1 MDLGVAA
8 DCLGNVFKVLQ
19 RKMPGASEA
28 ERVKRLFEQ
37 VREFYDRTE
46 TDCRLDDL
54 KPSMIQVKTS
64 VPRKLR
70 GKCGEIRALV
80 PFAAEAAGRLLS
92 DDDVFEATVRQVA
105 IELAACYENL
115 SEATFDSARLAAS
128 CKRFCS
134 LYVSLASWS
143 EDPLWRVKPKLHLM
157 QELCEYTDNRPSQCW
172 NYRDE
177 DFGGTVAK
185 LSRKRGGHNKPHVT
199 GVMVLTK
206 LALRQPL
213 PRIV

>member
-1 MDLGVAA
+1 M
-8 DCLGNVFKVLQ
+8 
-19 RKMPGASEA
+19 
-28 ERVKRLFEQ
+28 
-37 VREFYDRTE
+37 
-46 TDCRLDDL
+46 
-54 KPSMIQVKTS
+54 
-64 VPRKLR
+64 
-70 GKCGEIRALV
+70 
-80 PFAAEAAGRLLS
+80 
-92 DDDVFEATVRQVA
+92 A

-115 SEATFDSARLAAS
+115 SEAAFDSARLAAS
-128 CKRFCS
+128 CKRFCF